1 MITGKVTPNRE
12 AVIKVEVSGPAQIQ
26 QQVDAVIDSGF
37 NGYFTLPSQM
47 VGSLNLALA
56 GNRRAT
62 LGDGNAVV
70 LDAYFATV
78 AWHGQARDV
87 LVLQAEGGALVGMS
101 LLYGSRVSMEVI
113 DDGDVIIE
121 QLPLP
126 TENGIE

>member
-1 MITGKVTPNRE
+1 MIAGKVTPNRE
-12 AVIKVEVSGPAQIQ
+12 AVIEVEVSGPDQLQ

-37 NGYFTLPSQM
+37 NGYLTLPSYL
-47 VGSLNLALA
+47 VGSLNLPLA

-62 LGDGNAVV
+62 LGDGKAVV

-78 AWHGQARDV
+78 TWHGQARDV

-113 DDGDVIIE
+113 DDGDVVIE
-121 QLPLP
+121 KLPSP
-126 TENGIE
+126 TKDETE